1 MRAARPCHE
10 IFIDVCDLPGHIG
23 IGNIDVRAR
32 WFVALLATVSCVLMT
47 VACGRHAEIASSAT
61 APADSLTIP
70 LLRAA
75 AGNDPVE
82 TRRLLDAGVDVDLPG
97 PGGRTA
103 LMVAAE
109 HGRTET
115 LVLLLRAGAA
125 IDLGDSG
132 GMTALMH
139 AARHGHGDAVRRL
152 VDAGADVAIRSRTGT
167 SALLEAVRG
176 GDLPAVEALLDAGA
190 DTAQQCERG
199 LGLLHVVRGRA
210 EGVLDRLLSLGLDL
224 DQADRDG
231 LTPAMRAARL
241 GDVALLA
248 RLNGAG
254 ADLDR
259 RDALGRDALKHARL
273 AKQRRAVDWL
283 TARRSEPIH
292 QSVTRP

>member
-1 MRAARPCHE
+1 MVG
-10 IFIDVCDLPGHIG
+10 FIDVR
-23 IGNIDVRAR
+23 VRS
-32 WFVALLATVSCVLMT
+32 FVALLATLSCLLMA
-47 VACGRHAEIASSAT
+47 VACDRQPGVADSVT
-61 APADSLTIP
+61 APAHSPATR

-82 TRRLLDAGVDVDLPG
+82 TRRLLDAGFDADQPG

-109 HGRTET
+109 HGRADT
-115 LVLLLRAGAA
+115 LALLLRAGAA

-132 GMTALMH
+132 GMTALML

-152 VDAGADVAIRSRTGT
+152 IEAGADVAIRSRTGT

-176 GDLPAVEALLDAGA
+176 GDLPAVDALLVAGA
-190 DTAQQCERG
+190 DPAQQCERG
-199 LGLLHVVRGRA
+199 LGVLHVVRGRA
-210 EGVLDRLLSLGLDL
+210 ESLLDRLLGLGLDV
-224 DQADRDG
+224 DQADSEG
-231 LTPAMRAARL
+231 LTPVMRAARL

-248 RLNGAG
+248 RLHGAG

-259 RDALGRDALKHARL
+259 RDVLGRDALQHARL
-273 AKQRRAVDWL
+273 AKQRQAVDWL
-283 TARRSEPIH
+283 TARRSDPIH